1 MNISQITGEQGAAGG
16 TGDRLLTA
24 AAYLMLILFGAAQ
37 ALLGAFFYRSG
48 PAPAAA
54 LGFDLVLFAS
64 CLLGAWGLR
73 RPVGAFAPAV
83 GWFVAAFIL
92 ASATASGSVL
102 VTASVAGETFLFGGA
117 AAAMLGLL
125 TAFVAASRRGI
136 GATGAGIAGAGAT
149 RGRTAPG
156 GTGRAGR
163 DGAGHAN
170 GVNRRKPR

>member
-1 MNISQITGEQGAAGG
+1 MNTSQITRERAAAGG

-24 AAYLMLILFGAAQ
+24 ATYLMLILFGAAQ
-37 ALLGAFFYRSG
+37 SLLGAFFYGSG
-48 PAPAAA
+48 PAPVAS

-83 GWFVAAFIL
+83 GWFVGAFIL

-125 TAFVAASRRGI
+125 TAFVVASRRGI
-136 GATGAGIAGAGAT
+136 GATGAGIAGAA
-149 RGRTAPG
+149 G
-156 GTGRAGR
+156 GK
-163 DGAGHAN
+163 GAGQVN

>member
-1 MNISQITGEQGAAGG
+1 MNTSQITGGRGAAGG

-24 AAYLMLILFGAAQ
+24 ATYLMLILFGAAQ
-37 ALLGAFFYRSG
+37 ALLGAFFYSSG
-48 PAPAAA
+48 PAPAAS

-83 GWFVAAFIL
+83 GWFVGAFIL
-92 ASATASGSVL
+92 ASATAAGSVL

-125 TAFVAASRRGI
+125 TAFVVASRRGI
-136 GATGAGIAGAGAT
+136 GATGTRIAGPAG
-149 RGRTAPG
+149 GS
-156 GTGRAGR
+156 
-163 DGAGHAN
+163 GAGQAN
-170 GVNRRKPR
+170 GVNRRKQR